1 MRLRWIALCACLV
14 LGLGIMRA
22 EDDDLDIDP
31 DLDLD
36 QEPYEDDQDHDLR
49 DYANLDGGVEQGEEE
64 PVHVPPVSKAPSLP
78 KVVYKRPTPIGDV
91 HFAEAFDG
99 DSLDGW
105 VFSQAKKQDTDED
118 IAKYDGK
125 WALREAADEKLVGDK
140 GLVLESRAKHHA
152 IAAFLNKPFHFLDKP
167 LILQYEVNFQ
177 NGIECGGAYVKLLSS
192 SPKLELTNFYDKTPY
207 TIMFGPDKC
216 GEDYKLHFIFRHKNP
231 KTGELEEKHA
241 KRPDADLKAYYTDK
255 KPHLYTLIVRPDNSF
270 EILVDGTSVNTG
282 SLLED
287 MTPPINP
294 PKEIEDPEDH
304 KPEDWDERPKIPD
317 DDAVKPDDWDEDAP
331 AQIPD
336 DTVVKPEGW
345 LDEEPEYAPDPE
357 AAKPDDWD
365 EDMDGEWEA
374 PQVPNPVCKNAPG
387 CGTWNPPMISNPAYK
402 GKWKQPLIDNPHYQG
417 VWKPRKIQNPAY
429 FEDQHPFRMTSFSAL
444 GLELW
449 SMSSEIL
456 FDNFIICSDRSV
468 ADQWAAD
475 GWGLKQAAAAAEE
488 PGIVGKLY
496 QAADER
502 PWLWAVYV
510 FTVALP
516 IVLLISFC
524 WPNKK
529 FVPSDGDAKK
539 SDAVQPDDQK
549 EGDKDEENDGEED
562 KDESNGA
569 RADEVDAKKSSESES
584 GGVKGGAEHEGS
596 QEDEDENEDEG
607 EGEDADRTERKTA
620 KSKSDLE
627 SEGEPQTQANDADG
641 GKTSPRKRRLRKE

>member
-1 MRLRWIALCACLV
+1 
-14 LGLGIMRA
+14 
-22 EDDDLDIDP
+22 
-31 DLDLD
+31 
-36 QEPYEDDQDHDLR
+36 
-49 DYANLDGGVEQGEEE
+49 
-64 PVHVPPVSKAPSLP
+64 
-78 KVVYKRPTPIGDV
+78 PIGDV

-99 DSLDGW
+99 MCVSLL
-105 VFSQAKKQDTDED
+105 
-118 IAKYDGK
+118 GK

-177 NGIECGGAYVKLLSS
+177 NGIECGGAY
-192 SPKLELTNFYDKTPY
+192 TNFYDKTPY

-524 WPNKK
+524 WPNK
-529 FVPSDGDAKK
+529 

-569 RADEVDAKKSSESES
+569 RADEVDAKKC
-584 GGVKGGAEHEGS
+584 KHY
-596 QEDEDENEDEG
+596 
-607 EGEDADRTERKTA
+607 
-620 KSKSDLE
+620 
-627 SEGEPQTQANDADG
+627 
-641 GKTSPRKRRLRKE
+641 KRM